1 MATLM
6 CGLITSGRLARAVEP
21 AIAGVTASG
30 AAADGHAAAAAVD
43 GDPATYWQ
51 SPADSSMQDYRR
63 FLDFDLHGAYSISQ
77 IDITNL
83 AGSYYHYEVY
93 LSKDGADYGKV
104 AYKSDAAAANAVHKA
119 QSPVMRVG
127 DEAPLT
133 AAKAGSAAP
142 AANIAL
148 AATLDIANGV
158 DVILTGEVDG
168 HMIDSMADA
177 KPVLKTSTP
186 DATNTP
192 EPSEVPVKSE
202 TYAAVTSVATVLGE
216 TRLPG
221 TSPMM
226 TRARRESYIG
236 G

>member
-1 MATLM
+1 MF
-6 CGLITSGRLARAVEP
+6 REN
-21 AIAGVTASG
+21 
-30 AAADGHAAAAAVD
+30 
-43 GDPATYWQ
+43 
-51 SPADSSMQDYRR
+51 RR
-63 FLDFDLHGAYSISQ
+63 FVVRFRQRLSIS
-77 IDITNL
+77 
-83 AGSYYHYEVY
+83 S
-93 LSKDGADYGKV
+93 SKYTG
-104 AYKSDAAAANAVHKA
+104 DAAAANAVHKA

-133 AAKAGSAAP
+133 AAPAGS

-186 DATNTP
+186 DAPNTP

>member
-1 MATLM
+1 
-6 CGLITSGRLARAVEP
+6 
-21 AIAGVTASG
+21 
-30 AAADGHAAAAAVD
+30 
-43 GDPATYWQ
+43 
-51 SPADSSMQDYRR
+51 
-63 FLDFDLHGAYSISQ
+63 
-77 IDITNL
+77 
-83 AGSYYHYEVY
+83 
-93 LSKDGADYGKV
+93 
-104 AYKSDAAAANAVHKA
+104 
-119 QSPVMRVG
+119 MRVG

-186 DATNTP
+186 DAPNTP

-202 TYAAVTSVATVLGE
+202 TCAAVTSVATALGE

>member
-1 MATLM
+1 MF
-6 CGLITSGRLARAVEP
+6 REN
-21 AIAGVTASG
+21 
-30 AAADGHAAAAAVD
+30 
-43 GDPATYWQ
+43 
-51 SPADSSMQDYRR
+51 RR
-63 FLDFDLHGAYSISQ
+63 FVVRFRQRLSIS
-77 IDITNL
+77 
-83 AGSYYHYEVY
+83 S
-93 LSKDGADYGKV
+93 SKYTG
-104 AYKSDAAAANAVHKA
+104 DAAAANAVHKA

-168 HMIDSMADA
+168 HMADA

-186 DATNTP
+186 DAPNTP

-202 TYAAVTSVATVLGE
+202 TYAAVTSVATALGE

-226 TRARRESYIG
+226 NRARRESYIG

>member
-1 MATLM
+1 MFW
-6 CGLITSGRLARAVEP
+6 EN
-21 AIAGVTASG
+21 
-30 AAADGHAAAAAVD
+30 
-43 GDPATYWQ
+43 
-51 SPADSSMQDYRR
+51 RR
-63 FLDFDLHGAYSISQ
+63 FVVRFRQRLSIS
-77 IDITNL
+77 
-83 AGSYYHYEVY
+83 S
-93 LSKDGADYGKV
+93 SKYTG
-104 AYKSDAAAANAVHKA
+104 DAAAANAVHKA
-119 QSPVMRVG
+119 HSPVMRVG

-133 AAKAGSAAP
+133 

-186 DATNTP
+186 DAPNTP

-202 TYAAVTSVATVLGE
+202 TYAAVTSVATALDE

>member
-1 MATLM
+1 
-6 CGLITSGRLARAVEP
+6 
-21 AIAGVTASG
+21 
-30 AAADGHAAAAAVD
+30 
-43 GDPATYWQ
+43 
-51 SPADSSMQDYRR
+51 
-63 FLDFDLHGAYSISQ
+63 
-77 IDITNL
+77 
-83 AGSYYHYEVY
+83 
-93 LSKDGADYGKV
+93 
-104 AYKSDAAAANAVHKA
+104 
-119 QSPVMRVG
+119 MRVG

-133 AAKAGSAAP
+133 AAKAGFAAP

-186 DATNTP
+186 DA
-192 EPSEVPVKSE
+192 SEVPVKSE
-202 TYAAVTSVATVLGE
+202 TYAAVTSVAPALDE

>member
-1 MATLM
+1 MF
-6 CGLITSGRLARAVEP
+6 REN
-21 AIAGVTASG
+21 
-30 AAADGHAAAAAVD
+30 
-43 GDPATYWQ
+43 
-51 SPADSSMQDYRR
+51 RR
-63 FLDFDLHGAYSISQ
+63 FVVRFRQRLSIS
-77 IDITNL
+77 
-83 AGSYYHYEVY
+83 S
-93 LSKDGADYGKV
+93 SKYTG
-104 AYKSDAAAANAVHKA
+104 DAAAANAVHKA

-168 HMIDSMADA
+168 HLTIPWPSQARA
-177 KPVLKTSTP
+177 KTSTP
-186 DATNTP
+186 DAPNTP

>member
-1 MATLM
+1 MF
-6 CGLITSGRLARAVEP
+6 REN
-21 AIAGVTASG
+21 
-30 AAADGHAAAAAVD
+30 
-43 GDPATYWQ
+43 
-51 SPADSSMQDYRR
+51 RR
-63 FLDFDLHGAYSISQ
+63 FVVRFRQRLSIS
-77 IDITNL
+77 
-83 AGSYYHYEVY
+83 S
-93 LSKDGADYGKV
+93 SKYTG
-104 AYKSDAAAANAVHKA
+104 DAAAANAVHKA

-186 DATNTP
+186 DAPNTP

-202 TYAAVTSVATVLGE
+202 TYAAVTSVATALGE

-226 TRARRESYIG
+226 NRARREPYIG
-236 G
+236 GWLGHPPAFHEAGRASRFGGYCGEDSAVNPGEPPFHVRLYR

>member
-1 MATLM
+1 MF
-6 CGLITSGRLARAVEP
+6 REN
-21 AIAGVTASG
+21 
-30 AAADGHAAAAAVD
+30 
-43 GDPATYWQ
+43 
-51 SPADSSMQDYRR
+51 RR
-63 FLDFDLHGAYSISQ
+63 FVVRFRQRLSIS
-77 IDITNL
+77 
-83 AGSYYHYEVY
+83 S
-93 LSKDGADYGKV
+93 SKYTG
-104 AYKSDAAAANAVHKA
+104 DAAAANAVHKA

-133 AAKAGSAAP
+133 AAKAGSA
-142 AANIAL
+142 AL

-186 DATNTP
+186 DAPNTP

-226 TRARRESYIG
+226 TRARREPYIG

>member
-1 MATLM
+1 MF
-6 CGLITSGRLARAVEP
+6 REN
-21 AIAGVTASG
+21 
-30 AAADGHAAAAAVD
+30 
-43 GDPATYWQ
+43 
-51 SPADSSMQDYRR
+51 RR
-63 FLDFDLHGAYSISQ
+63 FVVRFRQRLSIS
-77 IDITNL
+77 
-83 AGSYYHYEVY
+83 S
-93 LSKDGADYGKV
+93 SKYTG
-104 AYKSDAAAANAVHKA
+104 DAAAANAVHKA

-186 DATNTP
+186 DAPNTP
-192 EPSEVPVKSE
+192 RTLGSPCEVGDLRRGDIRRDC
-202 TYAAVTSVATVLGE
+202 LGE

>member
-1 MATLM
+1 MF
-6 CGLITSGRLARAVEP
+6 REN
-21 AIAGVTASG
+21 
-30 AAADGHAAAAAVD
+30 
-43 GDPATYWQ
+43 
-51 SPADSSMQDYRR
+51 RR
-63 FLDFDLHGAYSISQ
+63 FVVRFRQRLSIS
-77 IDITNL
+77 
-83 AGSYYHYEVY
+83 S
-93 LSKDGADYGKV
+93 SKYTG
-104 AYKSDAAAANAVHKA
+104 DAAAANAVHKA

-186 DATNTP
+186 DAPNTP

-202 TYAAVTSVATVLGE
+202 TYAAVTSDATVLGE

>member
-1 MATLM
+1 MF
-6 CGLITSGRLARAVEP
+6 REN
-21 AIAGVTASG
+21 
-30 AAADGHAAAAAVD
+30 
-43 GDPATYWQ
+43 
-51 SPADSSMQDYRR
+51 RR
-63 FLDFDLHGAYSISQ
+63 FVVRFRQRLSIS
-77 IDITNL
+77 
-83 AGSYYHYEVY
+83 S
-93 LSKDGADYGKV
+93 SKYTG
-104 AYKSDAAAANAVHKA
+104 DAAAANAVHKA

-186 DATNTP
+186 DTPNTP

-202 TYAAVTSVATVLGE
+202 TYAAVTSVATALGE

-226 TRARRESYIG
+226 TRARRESHIG
-236 G
+236 GWLGHPPAFHEAGRASRFGGYCGEDSAVNPGEPPFHVHLYR

>member
-1 MATLM
+1 MF
-6 CGLITSGRLARAVEP
+6 REN
-21 AIAGVTASG
+21 
-30 AAADGHAAAAAVD
+30 
-43 GDPATYWQ
+43 
-51 SPADSSMQDYRR
+51 RR
-63 FLDFDLHGAYSISQ
+63 FVVRFRQRLSIS
-77 IDITNL
+77 
-83 AGSYYHYEVY
+83 S
-93 LSKDGADYGKV
+93 SKYTG
-104 AYKSDAAAANAVHKA
+104 DAAAANAVHKA

-186 DATNTP
+186 DAP
-192 EPSEVPVKSE
+192 EVPVKSE

>member
-1 MATLM
+1 MF
-6 CGLITSGRLARAVEP
+6 REN
-21 AIAGVTASG
+21 
-30 AAADGHAAAAAVD
+30 
-43 GDPATYWQ
+43 
-51 SPADSSMQDYRR
+51 RR
-63 FLDFDLHGAYSISQ
+63 FVVRFRQRLSIS
-77 IDITNL
+77 
-83 AGSYYHYEVY
+83 S
-93 LSKDGADYGKV
+93 SKYTG
-104 AYKSDAAAANAVHKA
+104 DAAAANAVHKA

-133 AAKAGSAAP
+133 AAKAGSA
-142 AANIAL
+142 AL

-186 DATNTP
+186 DAPNTP

-202 TYAAVTSVATVLGE
+202 TYAAVTSVATALGE

>member
-1 MATLM
+1 MF
-6 CGLITSGRLARAVEP
+6 REN
-21 AIAGVTASG
+21 
-30 AAADGHAAAAAVD
+30 
-43 GDPATYWQ
+43 
-51 SPADSSMQDYRR
+51 RR
-63 FLDFDLHGAYSISQ
+63 FVVRFRQRLSIS
-77 IDITNL
+77 
-83 AGSYYHYEVY
+83 S
-93 LSKDGADYGKV
+93 SKYTG
-104 AYKSDAAAANAVHKA
+104 DAAAANAVHKA

-127 DEAPLT
+127 DEAPL
-133 AAKAGSAAP
+133 SAAP

-186 DATNTP
+186 DAPNTP

-226 TRARRESYIG
+226 TRARREPYIG

>member
-1 MATLM
+1 MPH
-6 CGLITSGRLARAVEP
+6 SVE
-21 AIAGVTASG
+21 
-30 AAADGHAAAAAVD
+30 AAV
-43 GDPATYWQ
+43 A
-51 SPADSSMQDYRR
+51 SSV
-63 FLDFDLHGAYSISQ
+63 GSTIS
-77 IDITNL
+77 
-83 AGSYYHYEVY
+83 AGF
-93 LSKDGADYGKV
+93 
-104 AYKSDAAAANAVHKA
+104 
-119 QSPVMRVG
+119 
-127 DEAPLT
+127 
-133 AAKAGSAAP
+133 AAP

-186 DATNTP
+186 DAPNTP

-226 TRARRESYIG
+226 TRARRESHIG

>member
-1 MATLM
+1 MF
-6 CGLITSGRLARAVEP
+6 REN
-21 AIAGVTASG
+21 
-30 AAADGHAAAAAVD
+30 
-43 GDPATYWQ
+43 
-51 SPADSSMQDYRR
+51 RR
-63 FLDFDLHGAYSISQ
+63 FVVRFRQRLSIS
-77 IDITNL
+77 
-83 AGSYYHYEVY
+83 S
-93 LSKDGADYGKV
+93 SKYTG
-104 AYKSDAAAANAVHKA
+104 DAAAANAVHKA

-177 KPVLKTSTP
+177 KPVLKTSP
-186 DATNTP
+186 RRAEHP

-202 TYAAVTSVATVLGE
+202 TYAAVTSVATALGE

>member
-1 MATLM
+1 MF
-6 CGLITSGRLARAVEP
+6 REN
-21 AIAGVTASG
+21 
-30 AAADGHAAAAAVD
+30 
-43 GDPATYWQ
+43 
-51 SPADSSMQDYRR
+51 RR
-63 FLDFDLHGAYSISQ
+63 FVVRFRQRLSIS
-77 IDITNL
+77 
-83 AGSYYHYEVY
+83 S
-93 LSKDGADYGKV
+93 SKYTG
-104 AYKSDAAAANAVHKA
+104 DAAAANAVHKA

-168 HMIDSMADA
+168 HMIDPMADA

-186 DATNTP
+186 DAPNTP

-202 TYAAVTSVATVLGE
+202 TYAADRISAADPAI
-216 TRLPG
+216 RLPF
-221 TSPMM
+221 
-226 TRARRESYIG
+226 TRQG
-236 G
+236 GRPDSEDTAGKTVQ

>member
-1 MATLM
+1 MF
-6 CGLITSGRLARAVEP
+6 REN
-21 AIAGVTASG
+21 
-30 AAADGHAAAAAVD
+30 
-43 GDPATYWQ
+43 
-51 SPADSSMQDYRR
+51 RR
-63 FLDFDLHGAYSISQ
+63 FVVRFRQRLSIS
-77 IDITNL
+77 
-83 AGSYYHYEVY
+83 S
-93 LSKDGADYGKV
+93 SKYTG
-104 AYKSDAAAANAVHKA
+104 DAAAANAVHKA

-142 AANIAL
+142 AA
-148 AATLDIANGV
+148 TLDIANGV

-168 HMIDSMADA
+168 HMIDPMADA

-186 DATNTP
+186 DAPNTP

-202 TYAAVTSVATVLGE
+202 TYAAVTSVATALGE

-226 TRARRESYIG
+226 NRARRESYIG

>member
-1 MATLM
+1 MF
-6 CGLITSGRLARAVEP
+6 REN
-21 AIAGVTASG
+21 
-30 AAADGHAAAAAVD
+30 
-43 GDPATYWQ
+43 
-51 SPADSSMQDYRR
+51 RR
-63 FLDFDLHGAYSISQ
+63 FVVRFRQRLSIS
-77 IDITNL
+77 
-83 AGSYYHYEVY
+83 S
-93 LSKDGADYGKV
+93 SKYTG
-104 AYKSDAAAANAVHKA
+104 DAAAANAVHKA

-186 DATNTP
+186 DAPNTP

-226 TRARRESYIG
+226 PRIVYRRLPRPSACLSRGRAASRFG
-236 G
+236 GYCGEDSAVNPGEPPFHVRLYR

>member
-1 MATLM
+1 MF
-6 CGLITSGRLARAVEP
+6 REN
-21 AIAGVTASG
+21 
-30 AAADGHAAAAAVD
+30 
-43 GDPATYWQ
+43 
-51 SPADSSMQDYRR
+51 RR
-63 FLDFDLHGAYSISQ
+63 FVVRFRQRLSIS
-77 IDITNL
+77 
-83 AGSYYHYEVY
+83 S
-93 LSKDGADYGKV
+93 SKYTG
-104 AYKSDAAAANAVHKA
+104 DAAAANAVHKA

-177 KPVLKTSTP
+177 KTSTP
-186 DATNTP
+186 DAPNTP

>member
-1 MATLM
+1 MF
-6 CGLITSGRLARAVEP
+6 REN
-21 AIAGVTASG
+21 
-30 AAADGHAAAAAVD
+30 
-43 GDPATYWQ
+43 
-51 SPADSSMQDYRR
+51 RR
-63 FLDFDLHGAYSISQ
+63 FVVRFRQRLSIS
-77 IDITNL
+77 
-83 AGSYYHYEVY
+83 S
-93 LSKDGADYGKV
+93 SKYTG
-104 AYKSDAAAANAVHKA
+104 DAAAANAVHKA

-133 AAKAGSAAP
+133 AAKAGSA
-142 AANIAL
+142 AL

-186 DATNTP
+186 DAPNTP

>member
-1 MATLM
+1 MF
-6 CGLITSGRLARAVEP
+6 REN
-21 AIAGVTASG
+21 
-30 AAADGHAAAAAVD
+30 
-43 GDPATYWQ
+43 
-51 SPADSSMQDYRR
+51 RR
-63 FLDFDLHGAYSISQ
+63 FVVRFRQRLSIS
-77 IDITNL
+77 
-83 AGSYYHYEVY
+83 S
-93 LSKDGADYGKV
+93 SKCTG
-104 AYKSDAAAANAVHKA
+104 DAAAANAVHKA

-148 AATLDIANGV
+148 AATFDIANGV

-186 DATNTP
+186 DAPNTP

-202 TYAAVTSVATVLGE
+202 TYAAVTSVATALGE

-226 TRARRESYIG
+226 NRARRESYIG
-236 G
+236 GCPGHPPAFHEAGRASRFGGYCGEDSAVNPGEPPFHVRLYR

>member
-1 MATLM
+1 MFW
-6 CGLITSGRLARAVEP
+6 EN
-21 AIAGVTASG
+21 
-30 AAADGHAAAAAVD
+30 
-43 GDPATYWQ
+43 
-51 SPADSSMQDYRR
+51 RR
-63 FLDFDLHGAYSISQ
+63 FVVRFRQRLSI
-77 IDITNL
+77 
-83 AGSYYHYEVY
+83 
-93 LSKDGADYGKV
+93 LSSKYTG
-104 AYKSDAAAANAVHKA
+104 DAAAANAVHKA

-142 AANIAL
+142 

-186 DATNTP
+186 DAPNTP

-202 TYAAVTSVATVLGE
+202 TYAAVTSVATALGE

>member
-1 MATLM
+1 MF
-6 CGLITSGRLARAVEP
+6 REN
-21 AIAGVTASG
+21 
-30 AAADGHAAAAAVD
+30 
-43 GDPATYWQ
+43 
-51 SPADSSMQDYRR
+51 RR
-63 FLDFDLHGAYSISQ
+63 FVVRFRQRLSIS
-77 IDITNL
+77 
-83 AGSYYHYEVY
+83 S
-93 LSKDGADYGKV
+93 SKYTG
-104 AYKSDAAAANAVHKA
+104 DAAAANAVHKA

-168 HMIDSMADA
+168 HMIDPMADA

-186 DATNTP
+186 DAPNPP

-202 TYAAVTSVATVLGE
+202 TYAAVTSVARALGE

-226 TRARRESYIG
+226 NRARRESYIG

>member
-1 MATLM
+1 MF
-6 CGLITSGRLARAVEP
+6 REN
-21 AIAGVTASG
+21 
-30 AAADGHAAAAAVD
+30 
-43 GDPATYWQ
+43 
-51 SPADSSMQDYRR
+51 RR
-63 FLDFDLHGAYSISQ
+63 FVVRFRQRLSIS
-77 IDITNL
+77 
-83 AGSYYHYEVY
+83 S
-93 LSKDGADYGKV
+93 SKYTG
-104 AYKSDAAAANAVHKA
+104 DAAAANAVHKA

-186 DATNTP
+186 DAPNTP

-236 G
+236 GLGHPPAFHEAGRASRFGGYCGEDSAVNPGEPPFHVRLYR

>member
-1 MATLM
+1 MFW
-6 CGLITSGRLARAVEP
+6 EN
-21 AIAGVTASG
+21 
-30 AAADGHAAAAAVD
+30 
-43 GDPATYWQ
+43 
-51 SPADSSMQDYRR
+51 RR
-63 FLDFDLHGAYSISQ
+63 FVVRFRQRLSIS
-77 IDITNL
+77 
-83 AGSYYHYEVY
+83 S
-93 LSKDGADYGKV
+93 SKYTG
-104 AYKSDAAAANAVHKA
+104 DAAAANAVHKA
-119 QSPVMRVG
+119 HSPVMRVG

-133 AAKAGSAAP
+133 AAKAGFAAP

-168 HMIDSMADA
+168 HMIDSMVDA

-186 DATNTP
+186 DAPNTP

-202 TYAAVTSVATVLGE
+202 TYAAVTSVATALGE

>member
-1 MATLM
+1 MF
-6 CGLITSGRLARAVEP
+6 REN
-21 AIAGVTASG
+21 
-30 AAADGHAAAAAVD
+30 
-43 GDPATYWQ
+43 
-51 SPADSSMQDYRR
+51 RR
-63 FLDFDLHGAYSISQ
+63 FVVRFRQRLSIS
-77 IDITNL
+77 
-83 AGSYYHYEVY
+83 S
-93 LSKDGADYGKV
+93 SKYTG
-104 AYKSDAAAANAVHKA
+104 DAAAANAVHKA

-133 AAKAGSAAP
+133 AATAGSA
-142 AANIAL
+142 AL

-186 DATNTP
+186 DAPNTP

>member
-1 MATLM
+1 MF
-6 CGLITSGRLARAVEP
+6 REN
-21 AIAGVTASG
+21 
-30 AAADGHAAAAAVD
+30 
-43 GDPATYWQ
+43 
-51 SPADSSMQDYRR
+51 RR
-63 FLDFDLHGAYSISQ
+63 FVVRFRQRLSIS
-77 IDITNL
+77 
-83 AGSYYHYEVY
+83 S
-93 LSKDGADYGKV
+93 SKYTG
-104 AYKSDAAAANAVHKA
+104 DAAAANAVHKA

-142 AANIAL
+142 

-186 DATNTP
+186 DAPNTP

-202 TYAAVTSVATVLGE
+202 TYAAVTSVATALGE

-226 TRARRESYIG
+226 TRARRESHIG

>member
-1 MATLM
+1 MF
-6 CGLITSGRLARAVEP
+6 REN
-21 AIAGVTASG
+21 
-30 AAADGHAAAAAVD
+30 
-43 GDPATYWQ
+43 
-51 SPADSSMQDYRR
+51 RR
-63 FLDFDLHGAYSISQ
+63 FVVRFRQRLSIS
-77 IDITNL
+77 
-83 AGSYYHYEVY
+83 S
-93 LSKDGADYGKV
+93 SKYTG
-104 AYKSDAAAANAVHKA
+104 DAAAANAVHKA
-119 QSPVMRVG
+119 HSPVMRVG

-158 DVILTGEVDG
+158 DVILAGEVDG

-186 DATNTP
+186 AAPNTPDAPNTP

-202 TYAAVTSVATVLGE
+202 TYAAVTSVATALDE

>member
-1 MATLM
+1 MFW
-6 CGLITSGRLARAVEP
+6 EN
-21 AIAGVTASG
+21 
-30 AAADGHAAAAAVD
+30 
-43 GDPATYWQ
+43 
-51 SPADSSMQDYRR
+51 RR
-63 FLDFDLHGAYSISQ
+63 FVVRFRQRLSIS
-77 IDITNL
+77 
-83 AGSYYHYEVY
+83 S
-93 LSKDGADYGKV
+93 SKYTG
-104 AYKSDAAAANAVHKA
+104 DAAAANAVHKA
-119 QSPVMRVG
+119 HSPVMRVG

-133 AAKAGSAAP
+133 AAKAGFAAP

-168 HMIDSMADA
+168 HMIDSMIDSMADA

-186 DATNTP
+186 DAPNTP

-202 TYAAVTSVATVLGE
+202 TYAAVTSVATALDE